1 MFVVCA
7 VRGGLWS
14 ESGFG
19 GFGFA
24 SLEEDVEEE

>member
-1 MFVVCA
+1 MMVVVCA
-7 VRGGLWS
+7 TGVWGSRPGL
-14 ESGFG
+14 